1 MSHIEIN
8 WNPSSRQL
16 KQFGSIALV
25 GFPLAGWV
33 LSGWP
38 GWGAAW
44 TDTDTKVIGG
54 AALFGVV
61 AALVGLSR
69 PQLLKPVF
77 LLLTLIT
84 FPIGLVVSEVLVLLI
99 YVTLFVPMGLLF
111 RIIGRD
117 ALERSIDRDRKSYWK
132 SKAQPPN
139 PRSYFRQS

>member
-8 WNPSSRQL
+8 WNPTDRQL

-25 GFPLAGWV
+25 GFPLAAWV

-38 GWGAAW
+38 GWGTAW
-44 TDTDTKVIGG
+44 TGTHTNVIGG
-54 AALFGVV
+54 AALLGVL
-61 AALVGLSR
+61 AALVALSR
-69 PQLLKPVF
+69 PQLLKPTF

-117 ALERSIDRDRKSYWK
+117 ALERTIDRDCASYWQ